1 MAHEIAHQWW
11 GHGVTWDSYHDQ
23 WLSEGLAQFA
33 SVLFLKEKYGERAYS
48 AILRKF
54 SSWTKRMTNWGAIT
68 MGSRISYFN
77 FEAFQSI
84 VYDKSTLVLF
94 LLKDYLGQDVF
105 FRALKEFFTQK
116 RFSQAKTGD
125 FIRIFEKISGR
136 DLKPF
141 FENWFNSY
149 LLPEVSVTHSLEKT
163 GEQYLLKFNIVQSKE
178 LFVFPLWVE
187 WKEGGE
193 KKRKRLLIEK
203 NIQAFSFS
211 TLEKPKNIV
220 INPDDAVP
228 GIFR

>member
-1 MAHEIAHQWW
+1 
-11 GHGVTWDSYHDQ
+11 
-23 WLSEGLAQFA
+23 
-33 SVLFLKEKYGERAYS
+33 
-48 AILRKF
+48 
-54 SSWTKRMTNWGAIT
+54 

-77 FEAFQSI
+77 YEAFQSI
-84 VYDKSTLVLF
+84 VYDKTTLVLF

-116 RFSQAKTGD
+116 RYSQAKTGD

-136 DLKPF
+136 DLRPF

-163 GEQYLLKFNIVQSKE
+163 GEQYQLKFNIVQSKE

-187 WKEGGE
+187 WKEGRE